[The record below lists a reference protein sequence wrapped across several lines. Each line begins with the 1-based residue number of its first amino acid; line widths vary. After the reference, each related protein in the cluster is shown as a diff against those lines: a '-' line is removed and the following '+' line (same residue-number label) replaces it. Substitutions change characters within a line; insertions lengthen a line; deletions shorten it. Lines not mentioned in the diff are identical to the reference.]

1 MVVRVCERRVRG
13 DWVGIFTC
21 TFIFSCWAF
30 AAYCS
35 NFTIIQE
42 FFRRYKDERTYLHI
56 GHASISVL
64 TILTMLQCVMSNAGH
79 LHDIR
84 NAELLGWHFCDRCQ
98 KFRPPRSHHCRRCG
112 HCIRK
117 MDHHCPWINNC
128 VGEDNVANFIQF
140 LFYAALMSWSTLLMC
155 LAYFLDWL
163 PECAVCNSDSNERF
177 SIHVEIICLTIIS
190 VAFAAFTSFMFV
202 DRMLLVAA
210 DVTTLELMNDRQA
223 IKKSFL
229 NDRKPTFYKLLSRSF
244 GTSNVVDWFMPYA
257 KRQIRPS
264 YEYNAYNWLE
274 HV

>member
-1 MVVRVCERRVRG
+1 MAKKNVPALEAMTTELAEIVWTRWWSCFHFRAHYL
-13 DWVGIFTC
+13 DYASNFWVGIFVIDVKNLDHRGHITAEDVV
-21 TFIFSCWAF
+21 IVF
-30 AAYCS
+30 AKWI
-35 NFTIIQE
+35 TTVHG
-42 FFRRYKDERTYLHI
+42 R
-56 GHASISVL
+56 
-64 TILTMLQCVMSNAGH
+64 
-79 LHDIR
+79 
-84 NAELLGWHFCDRCQ
+84 
-98 KFRPPRSHHCRRCG
+98 
-112 HCIRK
+112 
-117 MDHHCPWINNC
+117 INNC